1 MVSSWK
7 SQFIYEIMWM
17 CFVLHM
23 NIRETKRT
31 PYWIKN
37 VARKNKCETKEVNN
51 KGVNNQLEAK
61 KLKSEWHIYSDREP
75 LSDSVGVYFVVC
87 IIYERCMSWSVQTQ
101 PISNLFIWTTS
112 SSLIKLYSGFKMNVP
127 TLCGWC
133 GSLFVDVF
141 VAVWLVTFFFS
152 PPFNSYLLW
161 MNGNYITWAVLLA
174 KRLNSKIN
182 KFTGNVEYFHAVVIA
197 LAYVQCENYLA

>member
-61 KLKSEWHIYSDREP
+61 KLKSEWHIYSDREQP
-75 LSDSVGVYFVVC
+75 SDSVGVYFVVC

-141 VAVWLVTFFFS
+141 VAVWLVTFFF
-152 PPFNSYLLW
+152 LLHSIRTCFEW
-161 MNGNYITWAVLLA
+161 MAITLHEQFCWQNGWTVKSINLLA
-174 KRLNSKIN
+174 TWNISMLLLLLLHMFNVKI
-182 KFTGNVEYFHAVVIA
+182 I
-197 LAYVQCENYLA
+197 